1 MFTIQITKRHI
12 VAAVSILILGGLA
25 GGAWYY
31 GKDLLHHGA
40 SAQELRLREVAVE
53 LDPFVVNL
61 SGDTGRYLRASIS
74 IAVEGERNKQVL
86 KSSLSPVRDRL
97 ILLLSG
103 KTAEKLL
110 APEGKTE
117 LRGELVEAVN
127 ETVGDNLVSTVYFRE
142 FLIQ

>member
-12 VAAVSILILGGLA
+12 VAAVSLSIVAALLGA
-25 GGAWYY
+25 GWVYRDSFHSGA
-31 GKDLLHHGA
+31 A
-40 SAQELRLREVAVE
+40 AQEARLREVTIE

-61 SGDTGRYLRASIS
+61 SGDAGRYLRASVS
-74 IAVEGERNKQVL
+74 VALEGERNKQIV
-86 KSSLSPVRDRL
+86 KAALSPVRDRL

-117 LRGELVEAVN
+117 LRAEII
-127 ETVGDNLVSTVYFRE
+127 ETINDAIGDDLVSTVYFRE